1 MPETSTDSYKRQLC
15 VVTSGDAQRACEA
28 GCEIGAKLDYRM
40 RELDI
45 GNVFVYWRR
54 GDNALELALNE
65 LKDFQSGSWH

>member
-1 MPETSTDSYKRQLC
+1 
-15 VVTSGDAQRACEA
+15 
-28 GCEIGAKLDYRM
+28 M